1 MENKPILKLNLTI
14 TILIFLVLCVVTTLF
29 LSVPLGI
36 IFTIIS
42 LFYLIYIKTLTNKF
56 KNFKKNEGLS

>member
-14 TILIFLVLCVVTTLF
+14 IILIFLVLCVVTTLF
-29 LSVPLGI
+29 LSIPLGI

-42 LFYLIYIKTLTNKF
+42 VFYLIYIKTLTNKF
-56 KNFKKNEGLS
+56 KNFKKDEGLS